1 MLGLF
6 LYLYFMDISLAL
18 KTGYFQALNPE
29 IGIPIY
35 DAFSVP
41 VSATYPYV
49 IIASIEPSE
58 ELDSKCK
65 SFDVTV
71 TLDIVTGFTSPTGM
85 NAAFNISKDIEDI
98 VNPNDRTQLDVT
110 AYGWQIGQTRSSST
124 TNQLFSGTHHIYR
137 CIKTYTHKVWP
148 INLDS

>member
-1 MLGLF
+1 
-6 LYLYFMDISLAL
+6 MDISLAL

-49 IIASIEPSE
+49 IIAAIEPSE

-85 NAAFNISKDIEDI
+85 NAAFNISEDIEDI
-98 VNPNDRTQLDVT
+98 VNPNDRTQLDIT
-110 AYGWQIGQTRSSST
+110 SYGWQIGQTRSSSQPI
-124 TNQLFSGTHHIYR
+124 QLKTGTYWVYR

>member
-1 MLGLF
+1 
-6 LYLYFMDISLAL
+6 MDISLAL

-49 IIASIEPSE
+49 IIASIDPVE

-65 SFDVTV
+65 SFDVSV
-71 TLDIVTGFTSPTGM
+71 TLDIVTGFSSPTGM
-85 NAAFNISKDIEDI
+85 NAAWNISEEIENI
-98 VNPNDRTQLDVT
+98 VNPPSRQPINLEP
-110 AYGWQIGQTRSSST
+110 YGWEIGQTRSSSVPI
-124 TNQLFSGTHHIYR
+124 QLRTGNYWIYR
-137 CIKTYTHKVWP
+137 CIKTFVHKIWP
-148 INLDS
+148 I